1 MRFFFTS
8 QGRTAMMHAE
18 GGAAHYVD
26 FDVPLQETWQPCAF
40 FPDGRR
46 VLFLSMEARRD
57 GPGRS
62 FAEYYH
68 KTPTHCWI
76 YDVES
81 GDLEEVVARERRA
94 TFETPQL
101 LIGDERM
108 LLQVV
113 RDEGG
118 QVYNVA
124 LDGTD
129 ARPFTQLGEG
139 LPYGFSLSPDG
150 QRVAYHLASPQ
161 GYQIWT
167 SDAYGQQRTLVAA
180 DPDLLYFGPQFSPDG
195 AWLAFMGCR
204 HVEDMGHDWA
214 DVYIARLDGS
224 EMRVLTEGQ
233 SAWFAATYGPRERP
247 GGGSNIVSW
256 TPDGGLLVP
265 CRSSRAQVPWVYQA
279 DRPDVDHFNRE
290 LDTEQARGGVQ
301 IVRLDAA
308 TGVHRSLTPL
318 SEGIWDFRSSVSPDG
333 AQLIFCRAATDAS
346 PSIWVADGEG
356 GSAREVT
363 RGLDAEGADHP
374 RFLPQVVDV
383 SDGLRR
389 V

>member
-1 MRFFFTS
+1 
-8 QGRTAMMHAE
+8 MMHVDGE
-18 GGAAHYVD
+18 SPHYVD
-26 FDVPLQETWQPCAF
+26 FDMPLQKTWQPCPF
-40 FPDGRR
+40 FSDGRR
-46 VLFLSMEARRD
+46 VLFLSMEERRD

-76 YDVES
+76 YDVAS
-81 GDLEEVVARERRA
+81 GDLEEVLARERRA

-101 LIGDERM
+101 LIGDERV

-167 SDAYGQQRTLVAA
+167 SDPYGQERTLVAA
-180 DPDLLYFGPQFSPDG
+180 DSDRLFFGPQFSPDG
-195 AWLAFMGCR
+195 EWLAFMGCA
-204 HVEDMGHDWA
+204 HGDDPGHDWA
-214 DVYIARLDGS
+214 DVYIARPDGS
-224 EMRVLTEGQ
+224 EMRALTEGQ
-233 SAWFAATYGPRERP
+233 VAWFAATYGPAKRS
-247 GGGSNIVSW
+247 GGGSNIVAW
-256 TPDGGLLVP
+256 TPDGEIVVP
-265 CRSSRAQVPWVYQA
+265 YRSPRAQVPWAYQA
-279 DRPDVDHFNRE
+279 HQPDVDHFNRAF
-290 LDTEQARGGVQ
+290 DSQQACGGVQ
-301 IVRLDAA
+301 IVCLDMD
-308 TGVHRSLTPL
+308 GGRHRAFTPF
-318 SEGIWDFRSSVSPDG
+318 SEDIWDFRASMSSDG
-333 AQLIFCRAATDAS
+333 TQLIFCRAATGAS

-356 GSAREVT
+356 GHAREVT
-363 RGLDAEGADHP
+363 RGLDSEGADHP
-374 RFLPQVVDV
+374 RFLPQANGQ
-383 SDGLRR
+383 SEGLGRG
-389 V
+389 